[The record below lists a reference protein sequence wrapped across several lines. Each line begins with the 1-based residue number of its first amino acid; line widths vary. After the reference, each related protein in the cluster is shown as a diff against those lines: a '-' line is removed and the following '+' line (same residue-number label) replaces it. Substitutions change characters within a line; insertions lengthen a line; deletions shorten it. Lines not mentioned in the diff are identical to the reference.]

1 MNYALEPP
9 LMVSSLQRPLSC
21 PGGQSIQRLLFKPL
35 YNGNGH
41 YSVPNHPLSLNSGH
55 FFKQPM
61 NSENQDS
68 SCRFLIAVSRLS
80 IPYLFWYEPFFF
92 LEHSYKIYLR
102 LRVRTFL
109 FCSFFRLPVLIAD
122 LGHFY
127 PANTS
132 LVLS

>member
-1 MNYALEPP
+1 MTSLTILTRRTCLYQINDTNLCLIVNYALEPP

-21 PGGQSIQRLLFKPL
+21 PGGQSIQRLLFKPP

-92 LEHSYKIYLR
+92 F
-102 LRVRTFL
+102 RTFL
-109 FCSFFRLPVLIAD
+109 
-122 LGHFY
+122 
-127 PANTS
+127 
-132 LVLS
+132 